1 VRLSELIAPRLRL
14 ALLLGLIGV
23 IAVGLV
29 LRGGSSADGTRSKRA
44 EAKRDDAIAVH
55 TRLTADTRAELT
67 HELRISQIERN
78 GLLGVYVQPVEGGPA
93 YSYGPLQ
100 SGRTWSVIKVPIV
113 VAYLKWRAEE
123 NGVRDGSR
131 VLTALDQNEIVQTIR
146 DSDNRSA
153 RWLYDRMAAQFG
165 LDGADGRIEHVF
177 ASAGETGITIPKTGL
192 HAFGATTWR
201 LSDAVDLFRALNDG
215 ELASAADTRY
225 VLRLMS
231 RISERDSWGLKLAY
245 GPHAPV
251 AFKGG
256 WGPNGSQ
263 WDLEQV
269 GIVGQ
274 GDSGYVIA
282 IMFHTNGNS
291 PIRDGFAAGQSMFNA
306 VASIIAEQI
315 PATPTNGPS

>member
-29 LRGGSSADGTRSKRA
+29 LRGGSTADGTRSKAGDERRD
-44 EAKRDDAIAVH
+44 EAIKTR
-55 TRLTADTRAELT
+55 TRLTARTRAELT
-67 HELRISQIERN
+67 RELKISQIEKN
-78 GLLGVYVQPVEGGPA
+78 GRLGVYVQPVEGGPA
-93 YSYGPLQ
+93 YTYGPLQ

-113 VAYLKWRAEE
+113 VAYLRWRAKEA
-123 NGVRDGSR
+123 GVPDGSR
-131 VLTALDQNEIVQTIR
+131 VLTTLEQNEIVQTIR
-146 DSDNRSA
+146 DSDNRAA
-153 RWLYDRMAAQFG
+153 RWLYDRMAASFG
-165 LDGADGRIEHVF
+165 LDGADGRIERVF
-177 ASAGETGITIPKTGL
+177 DSAGETGITIPKTGL
-192 HAFGATTWR
+192 HAFGTTTWR
-201 LSDAVDLFRALNDG
+201 LADAVDLFRALNDG
-215 ELASAADTRY
+215 ELASPADTRY
-225 VLRLMS
+225 VLGLMS
-231 RISERDSWGLKLAY
+231 KISERDSWGLKLAY

-269 GIVGQ
+269 GIVGR
-274 GDSGYVIA
+274 GDTGYVIA

-291 PIRDGFAAGQSMFNA
+291 PMPDAFAAGRSMFNA

-315 PATPTNGPS
+315 PATPGPS

>member
-29 LRGGSSADGTRSKRA
+29 LRGGSSVDGTRA
-44 EAKRDDAIAVH
+44 AADAKRRAALVPRV
-55 TRLTADTRAELT
+55 RLTSDTRAELT
-67 HELRISQIERN
+67 RELRISQIEKN
-78 GLLGVYVQPVEGGPA
+78 GQLGVYVQPVEGGPA
-93 YSYGPLQ
+93 YAYGPLQ
-100 SGRTWSVIKVPIV
+100 SGRTWSVIKVPLV
-113 VAYLKWRAEE
+113 VAYLKWRADA

-131 VLTALDQNEIVQTIR
+131 VLTTLDRNEIEQTIR
-146 DSDNRSA
+146 DSDNRAA
-153 RWLYDRMAAQFG
+153 RQLYDHMAMRFG
-165 LDGADGRIEHVF
+165 LSGADRRIEEVF
-177 ASAGETGITIPKTGL
+177 DSAGETGITIPKTGL
-192 HAFGATTWR
+192 HAFGTTTWR
-201 LSDAVDLFRALNDG
+201 LSDAVDLFRALNDR
-215 ELASAADTRY
+215 ELASRADTRY

-231 RISERDSWGLKLAY
+231 RISDRDSWGLKLAY

-256 WGPNGSQ
+256 WGPNGAQ

-269 GIVGQ
+269 GIVGH

-291 PIRDGFAAGQSMFNA
+291 PIRDAFLAGRSMFNA

-315 PATPTNGPS
+315 PATSSNGPS

>member
-1 VRLSELIAPRLRL
+1 MAPRLRL
-14 ALLLGLIGV
+14 ALLLGLIGL

-29 LRGGSSADGTRSKRA
+29 LRGGSSADGTRSKSA
-44 EAKRDDAIAVH
+44 DAKRDEATLVH
-55 TRLTADTRAELT
+55 ARLTADTRAELT
-67 HELRISQIERN
+67 RELKISQIEKN

-113 VAYLKWRAEE
+113 VAYLKWRAGA
-123 NGVRDGSR
+123 NGMRDGSR
-131 VLTALDQNEIVQTIR
+131 VLTTLEKNEIEQTIR
-146 DSDNRSA
+146 DSDNRAA
-153 RWLYDRMAAQFG
+153 RQLYNQMALRFG
-165 LDGADGRIEHVF
+165 LNGADGRIEQVF
-177 ASAGETGITIPKTGL
+177 DDAGETGITIPKTGL
-192 HAFGATTWR
+192 HAFGTTTWR

-215 ELASAADTRY
+215 ELASPADTRY

-256 WGPNGSQ
+256 WGPSGAQ

-269 GIVGQ
+269 GIVGH

-291 PIRDGFAAGQSMFNA
+291 PIRDAFVAGRSMFNA

-315 PATPTNGPS
+315 PATPINGPS

>member
-1 VRLSELIAPRLRL
+1 MAPRLRL
-14 ALLLGLIGV
+14 ALLLGLIGLIV
-23 IAVGLV
+23 VGIV
-29 LRGGSSADGTRSKRA
+29 LRGGSSADGTRSKSA
-44 EAKRDDAIAVH
+44 DAKRDEATLVH
-55 TRLTADTRAELT
+55 ARLTADTRAELT
-67 HELRISQIERN
+67 RELKISQIEKN

-93 YSYGPLQ
+93 YSYGQLQ

-113 VAYLKWRAEE
+113 VAYLKWRAGA

-131 VLTALDQNEIVQTIR
+131 VLTTLQKNEIEQTIR
-146 DSDNRSA
+146 DSDNRAA
-153 RWLYDRMAAQFG
+153 RQLYNQMALRFG
-165 LDGADGRIEHVF
+165 LNGADGRIEQVF
-177 ASAGETGITIPKTGL
+177 DDAGETGITIPKTGL
-192 HAFGATTWR
+192 HAFGTTTWR

-215 ELASAADTRY
+215 ELASPADTRY

-256 WGPNGSQ
+256 WGPSGAQ

-269 GIVGQ
+269 GIVGH

-291 PIRDGFAAGQSMFNA
+291 PIRDAFVAGRSMFNA

-315 PATPTNGPS
+315 PATPGPS